1 VIGEGIVNFLFP
13 FTFCTFDFFHFS
25 FDFFFLFMTAI
36 DLLMF
41 NSIKDLFPE
50 CDPHLL

>member
-1 VIGEGIVNFLFP
+1 
-13 FTFCTFDFFHFS
+13 
-25 FDFFFLFMTAI
+25 LFMTAI